1 MRIPPI
7 PHSRGHAALFAVLVT
22 LTLVVSA
29 VPVVAGPSTLTTAA
43 EGPKELIAQGFADP
57 DVVRIG
63 QTWFAYATNDFRHLP
78 VASAPTID
86 GPWQV
91 LGDAMPGGPGSWAVA
106 GRTWAPDVQPNPDG
120 SLTLTY
126 TAQDAASGRQCIG
139 VAIANSPIGG
149 FVPYGSGPLVCPL
162 SQGGAIDANTFVAR
176 DGTRYLTWK
185 NDGNAIN
192 QPSTLWVSQV
202 TNDGTALVGPTTA
215 MLTVPAGQII
225 EAPDLVQRDDRMVL
239 FYSGGSFASCGY
251 YTSYATAPAV
261 TGPWTPAPNAFM
273 TQANTGLCGPGGA
286 DAVTAQEGLGG
297 GDKVV
302 MHAAAADGSRHMY
315 SIDLSWVNGLPVQG
329 GSRKSS
335 LDGNSLAEI
344 ALIQTDG
351 QIKAW
356 QNYKGFDAM
365 PYGPAAIIGTNFTDP
380 TRVRFADLDD
390 DGKSELIQV
399 QADGQIRAWH
409 NDLGFA
415 ASPYGN
421 SLIIA
426 TGFTDPTRVRF
437 ADLDDDGKSE
447 LIQVQADGQI
457 RAWHN
462 DLGFAASP
470 YGNSLIIATG
480 FTDPARTVFTDLDN
494 DGWSE
499 IALIQTDGQ
508 IKAWHNDLGFAASPY
523 GYTVIIATGFTDP
536 ARVRFMDLDGNGRS
550 EIALIQSNGQIKAWH
565 NYKGFDT
572 MPYGATQIIATDF
585 PDPARAIFI

>member
-7 PHSRGHAALFAVLVT
+7 RRSQAHAALLTVLAT
-22 LTLVVSA
+22 LTLVVPA
-29 VPVVAGPSTLTTAA
+29 APVVAGPSAVTAGA

-63 QTWFAYATNDFRHLP
+63 QTWYAYATNDFRHLP

-139 VAIANSPIGG
+139 VAFATSPIGG
-149 FVPYGSGPLVCPL
+149 FVPYGSGPLICPL

-192 QPSTLWVSQV
+192 RPSTLWVSQV
-202 TNDGTALVGPTTA
+202 TNNGTTLIGPTTA

-225 EAPDLVQRDDRMVL
+225 EAPDLVQRDGKMLL

-261 TGPWTPAPNAFM
+261 IGPWTPAPAAFM

-286 DAVTAQEGLGG
+286 DIVTAQEGLGG

-302 MHAAAADGSRHMY
+302 MHAAATDGSRHMY
-315 SIDLSWVNGLPVQG
+315 SINLRWVNGVPVQG
-329 GSRKSS
+329 GSRQSS
-335 LDGNSLAEI
+335 LDGNGLAEI
-344 ALIQTDG
+344 GLIQTDG

-356 QNYKGFDAM
+356 HNYKGFDAT
-365 PYGPAAIIGTNFTDP
+365 PYGAAAIIGTSFTDP
-380 TRVRFADLDD
+380 ARVRFADLDD
-390 DGKSELIQV
+390 DGKSELIQI
-399 QADGQIRAWH
+399 QADGQIKAWH

-415 ASPYGN
+415 QMPYGA
-421 SLIIA
+421 SVVIGA
-426 TGFTDPTRVRF
+426 GFTDPARVRF
-437 ADLDDDGKSE
+437 ADLDNDGKSE
-447 LIQVQADGQI
+447 LIQIQA
-457 RAWHN
+457 
-462 DLGFAASP
+462 
-470 YGNSLIIATG
+470 
-480 FTDPARTVFTDLDN
+480 
-494 DGWSE
+494 
-499 IALIQTDGQ
+499 DGQ

-523 GYTVIIATGFTDP
+523 GRSVIIATGFTDPARTVFTDLDDDGRSEIALIQTDGQIKAWHNDVGFAASPYGYTVIIAIGFTDP
-536 ARVRFMDLDGNGRS
+536 ARVRFMDLNDDGRS
-550 EIALIQSNGQIKAWH
+550 EIALIQTDGQIKAWH
-565 NYKGFDT
+565 NYKGFDA
-572 MPYGATQIIATDF
+572 MPYGVAQIIATDF
-585 PDPARAIFI
+585 LDPARTIFI

>member
-7 PHSRGHAALFAVLVT
+7 RRSQANAASLAVLAT
-22 LTLVVSA
+22 LALVVPA
-29 VPVVAGPSTLTTAA
+29 APVVAGPSAVTAVA
-43 EGPKELIAQGFADP
+43 EGPRKLIAQGFADP

-63 QTWFAYATNDFRHLP
+63 QTWYAYATNDFRHLP

-139 VAIANSPIGG
+139 VAIATSPLGG
-149 FVPYGSGPLVCPL
+149 FVPYGSGPLICPL

-176 DGTRYLTWK
+176 NGMRYLTWK

-192 QPSTLWVSQV
+192 RPSTLWVSQV
-202 TNDGTALVGPTTA
+202 TNNGTTLVGPTTA
-215 MLTVPAGQII
+215 MLTVAAGQII
-225 EAPDLVQRDDRMVL
+225 EAPDLVQRDDKMVL

-261 TGPWTPAPNAFM
+261 TGPWSPAPEAFM

-286 DAVTAQEGLGG
+286 DVVTAQDGLGG

-302 MHAAAADGSRHMY
+302 MHAAVADGSRHMY
-315 SIDLSWVNGLPVQG
+315 SINLRWVNGLPVQG

-335 LDGNSLAEI
+335 LDGNGRAEI

-356 QNYKGFDAM
+356 HNYKGFDTM
-365 PYGPAAIIGTNFTDP
+365 PYGAAAVIGTSFTDP
-380 TRVRFADLDD
+380 ARVRFADLDD
-390 DGKSELIQV
+390 DGKSELIQI

-421 SLIIA
+421 SVIIA
-426 TGFTDPTRVRF
+426 TGFT
-437 ADLDDDGKSE
+437 E
-447 LIQVQADGQI
+447 
-457 RAWHN
+457 
-462 DLGFAASP
+462 
-470 YGNSLIIATG
+470 
-480 FTDPARTVFTDLDN
+480 PARTVFTDLDD
-494 DGWSE
+494 DGRSE

-523 GYTVIIATGFTDP
+523 GYTVTLATGFTDP
-536 ARVRFMDLDGNGRS
+536 ARVRFMDLNDDGRS
-550 EIALIQSNGQIKAWH
+550 EIALIQIDGQIKAWH

-572 MPYGATQIIATDF
+572 MPYGAAQIIATDF
-585 PDPARAIFI
+585 LDPARTIFI

>member
-7 PHSRGHAALFAVLVT
+7 LRSQAHAASFAVLAT
-22 LTLVVSA
+22 LALVVPA
-29 VPVVAGPSTLTTAA
+29 APVVAGPSAVTAVP
-43 EGPKELIAQGFADP
+43 EGPRKLIAQGFADP
-57 DVVRIG
+57 DVVRVG
-63 QTWFAYATNDFRHLP
+63 QTWYAYATNDFRHLP

-139 VAIANSPIGG
+139 VAIATSPLGG
-149 FVPYGSGPLVCPL
+149 FVPYGSGPLICPL
-162 SQGGAIDANTFVAR
+162 SQGGAIDANTFVDR
-176 DGTRYLTWK
+176 NGTRYLTWK

-192 QPSTLWVSQV
+192 RPSTLWVSQV
-202 TNDGTALVGPTTA
+202 TNNGTTLVGPTTA
-215 MLTVPAGQII
+215 MLTVAAGQII
-225 EAPDLVQRDDRMVL
+225 EAPDLVQRDDKMVL

-261 TGPWTPAPNAFM
+261 TGPWTPAPEAFM

-286 DAVTAQEGLGG
+286 DVVTAQDGLGG

-302 MHAAAADGSRHMY
+302 MHAAVADGSRHMY
-315 SIDLSWVNGLPVQG
+315 SINLRWVNGLPVQG

-335 LDGNSLAEI
+335 LDGNGRAEI

-356 QNYKGFDAM
+356 HNYKGFDTM
-365 PYGPAAIIGTNFTDP
+365 PYGAAAVIGTSFTDP
-380 TRVRFADLDD
+380 ARVRFADLDD
-390 DGKSELIQV
+390 DGKSELIHI
-399 QADGQIRAWH
+399 QADGQIKAWHNDLGFATSPYGNSVVIATGFTDPARVRFTDLDNDGKSELIHIQADGQIKAWH

-421 SLIIA
+421 S
-426 TGFTDPTRVRF
+426 V
-437 ADLDDDGKSE
+437 
-447 LIQVQADGQI
+447 V
-457 RAWHN
+457 
-462 DLGFAASP
+462 
-470 YGNSLIIATG
+470 IATG
-480 FTDPARTVFTDLDN
+480 FTDPARTVFTDLDD
-494 DGWSE
+494 DGRAE

-523 GYTVIIATGFTDP
+523 GYTVILATGFTDP
-536 ARVRFMDLDGNGRS
+536 ARVRFMDLNDDGRA
-550 EIALIQSNGQIKAWH
+550 EIALIQTDGQIKAWH

-572 MPYGATQIIATDF
+572 MPYGAAQIIATDF
-585 PDPARAIFI
+585 LDPARTIFI

>member
-1 MRIPPI
+1 MAAPI
-7 PHSRGHAALFAVLVT
+7 ALAAT
-22 LTLVVSA
+22 PSA
-29 VPVVAGPSTLTTAA
+29 PR
-43 EGPKELIAQGFADP
+43 ELIAQGFADP

-63 QTWFAYATNDFRHLP
+63 QTWYAYATNDFRHLP

-139 VAIANSPIGG
+139 VAFSNSPVGG
-149 FVPYGSGPLVCPL
+149 FVPHGSGPLICPL

-185 NDGNAIN
+185 SDGNAVN
-192 QPSTLWVSQV
+192 QPSTLWVSRV
-202 TNDGTALVGPTTA
+202 SNNGTTLVGATTA

-225 EAPDLVQRDDRMVL
+225 EAPDLVERDDKMVL

-261 TGPWTPAPNAFM
+261 TGPWTSAPSAFM

-286 DAVTAQEGLGG
+286 DVVTSQDGLGG

-302 MHAAAADGSRHMY
+302 LHAAAAGGSRHMF
-315 SIDLSWVNGLPVQG
+315 SINLSWVNGLPVQG

-335 LDGNSLAEI
+335 LDGNGRAEI

-356 QNYKGFDAM
+356 QNYKGFEAM
-365 PYGPAAIIGTNFTDP
+365 PFGSAAIIGTDFSDP

-415 ASPYGN
+415 TSPYGS

-447 LIQVQADGQI
+447 LIQVQADGQV

-462 DLGFAASP
+462 DLGFATSP
-470 YGNSLIIATG
+470 YGSSLIIATG
-480 FTDPARTVFTDLDN
+480 FTNPARTVFTDLDD
-494 DGWSE
+494 DGRSE
-499 IALIQTDGQ
+499 IVLIQTDGQ
-508 IKAWHNDLGFAASPY
+508 IKAWHNDLGFADSPF
-523 GYTVIIATGFTDP
+523 GYAVIIATGFTDP

-550 EIALIQSNGQIKAWH
+550 EIALIQTDGRIKAWH

-572 MPYGATQIIATDF
+572 QPYGVAQIIATDF
-585 PDPARAIFI
+585 LDPAGTIFV